1 MFHTLGHLKND
12 ATRACTD
19 REPAVR
25 IDEEARIVGAVDRIV
40 AATTVERAH
49 LVQHYGADPSRIA
62 VIPCGV
68 DTNLFLP
75 GDQAAARAAL
85 GLDDRPRLLYVG
97 RLAPIKGLE
106 TLLDAMAR
114 LRAAGTQVHLSI
126 VGGDADEPLNGHE
139 GALRARLA
147 RLDLGGTVT
156 FVGAQPQERLRA
168 WYVAADATVLPSHY
182 ESFGMVALEAMA
194 CGIPVVA
201 SRVGGLQ
208 TTVRDGVTGPA
219 GARIRSGRAGRR
231 ARSPAGRPRPSLPS
245 RTRGRAVGGPA
256 SLALHRRS
264 RLPRVRRAR
273 RARVVPTSTP
283 AAASDLASGAV
294 SVAPAAVARWR
305 AGGRSRTPVLHS
317 RAPWRPCWRFAIF
330 RPIFRRA
337 RRGARGRRCV
347 VGRGGGRDGRAG
359 RRIGLRQVGLRAQ
372 HHAARRAARRA
383 DRRRAD
389 LFKGRDLL
397 TLSEDEM
404 RRIRG
409 REIGMIFQEPM
420 TSLNPVLTIGR
431 QLTEGLEIHLGMIA
445 DAVAATRAIELLGM
459 VGIPDPARRLSQ
471 YPHQFCGGMRQRDD
485 DRDGAGL
492 QSRPWSSPTSRPP
505 RSTSRSRR
513 RSWS

>member
-1 MFHTLGHLKND
+1 MSLRVAILSVHTCPLAVLGGKETGGMNVYVRELARELGRMGVRADVFTRSQNPTIPRVVTITEGVRVVHLTAGPEAPMPRERIRDHLDEFVEGVEAFRIAGGFDYDLIHAHYWLSGAVGLVLRDRWSVPLVQMFHTLGHLKND
-12 ATRACTD
+12 ATRAAID

-40 AATTVERAH
+40 AATTVERTH

-85 GLDDRPRLLYVG
+85 ELDDQPRLLYVG

-114 LRAAGTQVHLSI
+114 LRAAGTRVHLSI

-208 TTVRDGVTGPA
+208 TTVRDGVTGLLVRESDPAALA
-219 GARIRSGRAGRR
+219 GALDRLLGDPDLRFRLGREGVQWAARHRWPCIAEAVCREYAALVERASSHLDSGR
-231 ARSPAGRPRPSLPS
+231 
-245 RTRGRAVGGPA
+245 
-256 SLALHRRS
+256 
-264 RLPRVRRAR
+264 
-273 RARVVPTSTP
+273 
-283 AAASDLASGAV
+283 
-294 SVAPAAVARWR
+294 
-305 AGGRSRTPVLHS
+305 
-317 RAPWRPCWRFAIF
+317 CI
-330 RPIFRRA
+330 
-337 RRGARGRRCV
+337 
-347 VGRGGGRDGRAG
+347 
-359 RRIGLRQVGLRAQ
+359 
-372 HHAARRAARRA
+372 
-383 DRRRAD
+383 
-389 LFKGRDLL
+389 
-397 TLSEDEM
+397 
-404 RRIRG
+404 
-409 REIGMIFQEPM
+409 
-420 TSLNPVLTIGR
+420 
-431 QLTEGLEIHLGMIA
+431 
-445 DAVAATRAIELLGM
+445 
-459 VGIPDPARRLSQ
+459 
-471 YPHQFCGGMRQRDD
+471 
-485 DRDGAGL
+485 
-492 QSRPWSSPTSRPP
+492 
-505 RSTSRSRR
+505 
-513 RSWS
+513 